1 MIRQYQQRGYRARWL
16 GVALTLL
23 GLSVLLGSGTTPSL
37 DLQAELDQLSAAQAF
52 NFFSWEIDA
61 LLQKVLYGLLS
72 PQRFLDD
79 EQQSRFVLA
88 YLEDVGEAN
97 RLSDEIDRI
106 YTDPEI
112 VDPETASYEEQRAFA
127 RLRRSM
133 AQRAPI
139 TEAIL
144 QAQVSL
150 ILADGGA
157 GVLASILP
165 PVTGTFTPL
174 PAILVVSP
182 RGTIESTYQ
191 QQLVAGLTA
200 AEQAEIE
207 DRVIDAQ
214 PDYASYVTEIGG
226 LAAYPAMLLE
236 TSSIDWVTDVF
247 AHEWVHHYLTFF
259 PLGWNYM
266 RFGET
271 RTINETTASLIGD
284 WAGQEILLRFYEPLF
299 VASKELPEALVAT
312 PPAEGD
318 MGQVFDFRAEMHHT
332 RVTVDR
338 MLAEGQITEAE
349 WYMEAQ
355 RRYFVANGY
364 RIRKLNQA
372 YFAFHGAYASTP
384 GGAAGEDPIG
394 PLVRQ
399 YWALSKTPAE
409 FLQSIAPVVTV
420 DDLKLL
426 LGGDDAMALGPVW
439 SLLS

>member
-1 MIRQYQQRGYRARWL
+1 MKHRYQQHGRGGRWL

-23 GLSVLLGSGTTPSL
+23 GLSLLLGDATAPSL
-37 DLQAELDQLSAAQAF
+37 DLQAELDQLSADQAF

-61 LLQKVLYGLLS
+61 LLRKALYGLLS

-79 EQQSRFVLA
+79 EQQSRLVLA
-88 YLEDVGEAN
+88 YLDDVGETN

-112 VDPETASYEEQRAFA
+112 ADPETASYEEQRAFA
-127 RLRRSM
+127 ALRSSM
-133 AQRAPI
+133 AQRASI
-139 TEAIL
+139 AEAIL

-150 ILADGGA
+150 ILVDGGV

-165 PVTGTFTPL
+165 PVSGTFTPL
-174 PAILVVSP
+174 PTILVVSP
-182 RGTIESTYQ
+182 RDKIESTYQ

-200 AEQAEIE
+200 AGQTEIE

-299 VASKELPEALVAT
+299 VASKDLPEALVAAL
-312 PPAEGD
+312 PAEGD
-318 MGQVFDFRAEMHHT
+318 TDQTFDFRVEMHHT
-332 RVTVDR
+332 RITVDG
-338 MLAEGQITEAE
+338 MLAEGKITEAE

-355 RRYFVANGY
+355 RRYFVANGHP
-364 RIRKLNQA
+364 IRKLNQA
-372 YFAFHGAYASTP
+372 YFAFHGAYAGTP

-409 FLQSIAPVVTV
+409 FLQSIAPVVTL

-426 LGGDDAMALGPVW
+426 VRGDGATAPGPA
-439 SLLS
+439 

>member
-1 MIRQYQQRGYRARWL
+1 MKHQRPEYKGRWV
-16 GVALTLL
+16 GVALILL
-23 GLSVLLGSGTTPSL
+23 GLSLLLGGGTTPSL
-37 DLQAELDQLSAAQAF
+37 DLQAELNQLSADQAF
-52 NFFSWEIDA
+52 NFLSWETGA
-61 LLQKVLYGLLS
+61 LLQKALYGLFS
-72 PQRFLDD
+72 PQRFLDE

-88 YLEDVGEAN
+88 YLDDVAEVN
-97 RLSDEIDRI
+97 RLSSEIDRI

-112 VDPETASYEEQRAFA
+112 ADPGTASYEEQRAFA
-127 RLRRSM
+127 ELRSSM
-133 AQRAPI
+133 ARRAPI
-139 TEAIL
+139 AEAIL

-150 ILADGGA
+150 ILANGGV

-165 PVTGTFTPL
+165 PVSGTFTPL
-174 PAILVVSP
+174 PHILVVSP
-182 RGTIESTYQ
+182 RDRIENTYQ

-200 AEQAEIE
+200 PGQMEIE
-207 DRVIDAQ
+207 DRVTDAQ
-214 PDYASYVTEIGG
+214 PEYASYVTEIGG

-236 TSSIDWVTDVF
+236 TSSIDWVADVF

-266 RFGET
+266 RFDET
-271 RTINETTASLIGD
+271 RTINETAASLIGD
-284 WAGQEILLRFYEPLF
+284 WAGQEILLRFYRPLL
-299 VASKELPEALVAT
+299 VASKSLPEALVAG

-318 MGQVFDFRAEMHHT
+318 GGQAFDFRVEMHHT
-332 RVTVDR
+332 RVTVDG
-338 MLAEGQITEAE
+338 MLAEGKITEAE

-394 PLVRQ
+394 PLMRQ
-399 YWALSKTPAE
+399 YWALSRTPAE

-420 DDLKLL
+420 DDLRLL
-426 LGGDDAMALGPVW
+426 VSDDGVAAPVRAW
-439 SLLS
+439 SLLL

>member
-1 MIRQYQQRGYRARWL
+1 
-16 GVALTLL
+16 VALTLL
-23 GLSVLLGSGTTPSL
+23 VLSLLLGDRAAPSL
-37 DLQAELDQLSAAQAF
+37 DLQAELDQLSADQAF
-52 NFFSWEIDA
+52 NFFSWETDA
-61 LLQKVLYGLLS
+61 LLEKALYGLLS

-97 RLSDEIDRI
+97 RLSDRIDRI

-112 VDPETASYEEQRAFA
+112 ADPETASYEEQIALA
-127 RLRRSM
+127 DLRSSM
-133 AQRAPI
+133 AQRASI
-139 TEAIL
+139 AEAIL

-150 ILADGGA
+150 ILADSGV

-165 PVTGTFTPL
+165 PVSGTFTPL
-174 PAILVVSP
+174 PTILVVSP
-182 RGTIESTYQ
+182 RDKIESIYQ

-200 AEQAEIE
+200 AGQTEIE
-207 DRVIDAQ
+207 DRVVDAQ

-266 RFGET
+266 RYGET

-284 WAGQEILLRFYEPLF
+284 WAGQEILLRFYEPLL
-299 VASKELPEALVAT
+299 VANKELPEALVAA

-318 MGQVFDFRAEMHHT
+318 TGQAFDFRAEMHHT
-332 RVTVDR
+332 RITVDG
-338 MLAEGQITEAE
+338 MLAEGKITEAE
-349 WYMEAQ
+349 WYMETQ
-355 RRYFVANGY
+355 RRYFVANGHG
-364 RIRKLNQA
+364 IRKLNQA

-409 FLQSIAPVVTV
+409 FLQSIAPVVTLE
-420 DDLKLL
+420 DLKLL
-426 LGGDDAMALGPVW
+426 VRGDGATSPDPA
-439 SLLS
+439 

>member
-1 MIRQYQQRGYRARWL
+1 MKRQHQQGGHGGRWL

-23 GLSVLLGSGTTPSL
+23 GLSLLLASGTSPSL
-37 DLQAELDQLSAAQAF
+37 DLQAELDQLSAGQAF

-61 LLQKVLYGLLS
+61 LLQKALYGLLS

-88 YLEDVGEAN
+88 YLDDVGEAGQ
-97 RLSDEIDRI
+97 LSDEIDKI
-106 YTDPEI
+106 YSDPEI
-112 VDPETASYEEQRAFA
+112 AHPDTASSEEQEAFA
-127 RLRRSM
+127 DLRSRM

-139 TEAIL
+139 AEAIL

-150 ILADGGA
+150 ILAGGGV

-174 PAILVVSP
+174 PIILVVSP
-182 RGTIESTYQ
+182 RDRLESTYQ

-200 AEQAEIE
+200 AERAEIE

-299 VASKELPEALVAT
+299 VADKELPEALVAA
-312 PPAEGD
+312 PPDEGD
-318 MGQVFDFRAEMHHT
+318 TGQVFDFRAEMHHT
-332 RVTVDR
+332 RITVDG
-338 MLAEGQITEAE
+338 MLAEGKITEAE

-355 RRYFVANGY
+355 RRYFVANGH

-409 FLQSIAPVVTV
+409 FLQSIAPVVTL
-420 DDLKLL
+420 DDLRLL
-426 LGGDDAMALGPVW
+426 VWGDGATVPGPA
-439 SLLS
+439 

>member
-1 MIRQYQQRGYRARWL
+1 MSRQHQQLGHVGRWL

-23 GLSVLLGSGTTPSL
+23 SLSLLLGSGTTPSL
-37 DLQAELDQLSAAQAF
+37 DLQAELDQLSAGQAF

-61 LLQKVLYGLLS
+61 LAQKVLYGLLS
-72 PQRFLDD
+72 PGRFLDD

-88 YLEDVGEAN
+88 YLDDVGEAN

-112 VDPETASYEEQRAFA
+112 ADPETASDEEQEAFA
-127 RLRRSM
+127 DLRSSM
-133 AQRAPI
+133 AQRAPVA
-139 TEAIL
+139 EAIL

-150 ILADGGA
+150 ILADGGV
-157 GVLASILP
+157 GVLASVLP

-174 PAILVVSP
+174 PHILVVSP
-182 RGTIESTYQ
+182 RDIIESTYQ

-200 AEQAEIE
+200 AGQTEIE
-207 DRVIDAQ
+207 DRVTVAQ
-214 PDYASYVTEIGG
+214 PGYASYVTEIGG

-284 WAGQEILLRFYEPLF
+284 WAGQEILLRFYDPLL
-299 VASKELPEALVAT
+299 VANKELPEALVAA

-318 MGQVFDFRAEMHHT
+318 TGQAFDFRAEMHHT

-394 PLVRQ
+394 PLVRR
-399 YWALSKTPAE
+399 YWALAETPAE
-409 FLQSIAPVVTV
+409 FLRSIAPVVTL

-426 LGGDDAMALGPVW
+426 VGGDGAAAPAPA
-439 SLLS
+439 

>member
-1 MIRQYQQRGYRARWL
+1 M
-16 GVALTLL
+16 ALTLL
-23 GLSVLLGSGTTPSL
+23 GLSMLLGSGTTPSL
-37 DLQAELDQLSAAQAF
+37 GLQAELDQLSADQAF

-79 EQQSRFVLA
+79 EQQSHFVLA
-88 YLEDVGEAN
+88 YLDDVGEAN

-112 VDPETASYEEQRAFA
+112 THPETASYAEQEALA
-127 RLRRSM
+127 DLRGSM
-133 AQRAPI
+133 VHRAPI
-139 TEAIL
+139 AEAIL
-144 QAQVSL
+144 QDQVSL
-150 ILADGGA
+150 ILADGGV

-174 PAILVVSP
+174 PTILVVSP
-182 RGTIESTYQ
+182 REKIESIYQ
-191 QQLVAGLTA
+191 QQLVAGMTA
-200 AEQAEIE
+200 AERAEIE
-207 DRVIDAQ
+207 DRVVDAQ

-284 WAGQEILLRFYEPLF
+284 WAGQEIMLRFYDPLL
-299 VASKELPEALVAT
+299 VANKELPEALVAA
-312 PPAEGD
+312 PAAEGD
-318 MGQVFDFRAEMHHT
+318 TGQVFDFRAEMHHT
-332 RVTVDR
+332 RVVVDR
-338 MLAEGQITEAE
+338 MLVEGKITEAE

-355 RRYFVANGY
+355 RRYFVTNGY

-399 YWALSKTPAE
+399 HWALSKTPAE

-426 LGGDDAMALGPVW
+426 VRGDDAIVSGPRATAFGNRHV
-439 SLLS
+439 